1 MDSVW
6 HIRGSGERVWCTG
19 RFGRPG
25 IMDLGNHL
33 GIIVSSNFERDT
45 GNSFPKESTWSDW
58 MFFDRGGC
66 LARWPRGWYWSCCW
80 STVIPVS

>member
-45 GNSFPKESTWSDW
+45 GNSFPKEST
-58 MFFDRGGC
+58 
-66 LARWPRGWYWSCCW
+66 
-80 STVIPVS
+80 